1 MNYFKP
7 PITECTD
14 HYDVIRFNLT
24 WNLCLALCILLSLL
38 AIANFHNDNYTSLTN
53 IIEVG
58 VGVIS
63 LIILK
68 KTRKYK
74 IVCIFAT
81 VSSFLLVSI
90 AFFTIVR
97 TLHYTT
103 PMWGTVVVLF
113 AFLMLGRVWGLAILI
128 GHFTVLIFYYVFRIE
143 LNINTLP
150 DFDTP
155 MVSNFII
162 ETCIVG
168 MAMAYLLTQFIKANH
183 QAEKFVKTSNTE
195 LTKQNEVI
203 SVQNREKEVMLKEI
217 HHRVKNNLQVITSL
231 LRLQSYELKGEE
243 ADTFTEAINRVKSMA
258 LIHDQMY
265 QSDMISNFDLKNYLV
280 SLTKDLIATYS
291 VKMKIKLNVK
301 SDIRNIG
308 SKSIVPIS
316 LMFNELISNSIKHGF
331 EDKKEGVI
339 NVHVSASENEDYL
352 TLKYSDN
359 GTWKADIEKSFG
371 IELIDTMMEQLEGER
386 TLEKTD
392 EGTFYTFSL
401 KALAED

>member
-1 MNYFKP
+1 M
-7 PITECTD
+7 
-14 HYDVIRFNLT
+14 

-38 AIANFHNDNYTSLTN
+38 SIANFYNDNYTSLMN

-68 KTRKYK
+68 KTKKYK

-81 VSSFLLVSI
+81 VSSFLVVSI
-90 AFFTIVR
+90 TFFSIAR

-113 AFLMLGRVWGLAILI
+113 AFFMLGRVWGLAILI
-128 GHFTVLIFYYVFRIE
+128 GNFTVLIFYYLFRIE

-150 DFDTP
+150 DFDAQ
-155 MVSNFII
+155 MESNFII
-162 ETCIVG
+162 EACIIGV
-168 MAMAYLLTQFIKANH
+168 AMAYLLTKFIKANH

-195 LTKQNEVI
+195 LTKQNEII
-203 SVQNREKEVMLKEI
+203 SVQNREKEVMMKEI

-231 LRLQSYELKGEE
+231 LRLQSSELKGQE

-265 QSDMISNFDLKNYLV
+265 QSDIISNFDLKKYLI

-291 VKMKIKLNVK
+291 VKMKIKLDVK
-301 SDIRNIG
+301 SDIRNLG

-339 NVHVSASENEDYL
+339 SVHVAASENEDYL
-352 TLKYSDN
+352 TLEYSDN
-359 GTWKADIEKSFG
+359 GIWKADTQKSFG
-371 IELIDTMMEQLEGER
+371 LELIDTMTEQLEGEC

-392 EGTFYTFSL
+392 KGTFYTFFL